1 MKKLF
6 ICFVLVLYGGLIS
19 FGQESFV
26 FRNTLDQ
33 ATQIQL
39 DYSLSGNH
47 FLGEEIAN
55 KTYLLKKIYT
65 HIEKGTPMS
74 PVDKVIVKKPTIYY
88 SIRKL
93 ERHFRR
99 QIRKDNMTE
108 QEARKELNEVLD
120 ICISIYDQDTEE
132 FEKYLKKQR
141 KPEEILAAY
150 DNVVLE

>member
-1 MKKLF
+1 MKKYF
-6 ICFVLVLYGGLIS
+6 ICLILVVYGVVS
-19 FGQESFV
+19 YGQQSFV

-33 ATQIQL
+33 ATQVQL

-88 SIRKL
+88 SVRKL
-93 ERHFRR
+93 ERHFRKEM
-99 QIRKDNMTE
+99 RKDNITE
-108 QEARKELNEVLD
+108 EQAREKLNRVLD
-120 ICISIYDQDTEE
+120 ICISIYDQDTDE
-132 FEKYLKKQR
+132 FEDYLKKQR
-141 KPEEILAAY
+141 KPEDILAAY
-150 DNVVLE
+150 DKVVLD